1 MSSKNKVNPK
11 GIAVWYLLILSLMA
25 IAFPLD
31 THAGTDSVS
40 VTLYVD
46 QVFVKNSSASDVN
59 NEFLYDLI
67 SLDPGN
73 PMPSGSLSSVHSFTA
88 AGTSEKEVG
97 PITFSNTGIYRYEI
111 KGNASSPASGYS
123 YDTQVYSVEVY
134 VKRIT
139 EELSAEIIVK
149 KSDGSK
155 AGSIKFENTY
165 TPLASNPEIMVD
177 PPVKKTVSG
186 NPSKTSSFTFSL
198 TARDGANP
206 MPEGSVNGVKYIT
219 IYGSGEEDFGTWS
232 YIREGTY
239 YYTISE
245 VVLRDTG
252 YTYDDSVYTI
262 TDVVKD
268 TDGQL
273 VVTRTVTNGSNKQVE
288 SCTFINKYNGGGGS
302 SGSGGSGGSGGKGS
316 GGSSSG
322 GPGVKID
329 ENSDDSLQFVN
340 GDTPLANLLENESN
354 AGSGAYSPKTG
365 DDIRYELYAAMLCTA
380 AAVAAGCVIYLIL
393 AANRIKKNQR
403 KDDNGEIITGET

>member
-1 MSSKNKVNPK
+1 M
-11 GIAVWYLLILSLMA
+11 
-25 IAFPLD
+25 
-31 THAGTDSVS
+31 
-40 VTLYVD
+40 
-46 QVFVKNSSASDVN
+46 
-59 NEFLYDLI
+59 
-67 SLDPGN
+67 
-73 PMPSGSLSSVHSFTA
+73 
-88 AGTSEKEVG
+88 
-97 PITFSNTGIYRYEI
+97 
-111 KGNASSPASGYS
+111 
-123 YDTQVYSVEVY
+123 
-134 VKRIT
+134 KRIT

-149 KSDGSK
+149 KNDGSK
-155 AGSIKFENTY
+155 VGSIKFENTY

-206 MPEGSVNGVKYIT
+206 MPEGSANGVKYIT
-219 IYGSGEEDFGTWS
+219 IYGSGEKDFGTWS

-245 VVLRDTG
+245 VVLSDTG

-268 TDGQL
+268 ADGQL

-302 SGSGGSGGSGGKGS
+302 SGSGGSGGKGS